1 MPRKRR
7 VVLPGYPH
15 HILHRGHNRQAVFKE
30 DEDYLKYLADVK
42 ELKQSFGVDVYAW
55 CLLPDEVHLLIN
67 PGPEADALGVFM
79 KSLAARMTRHR
90 NRREERRGTLWESR
104 YRSSPVQFSWLLPC
118 VRYLE
123 QLPVR
128 QGRVSAPEWYPWS
141 SYTERLTAGA
151 GSTLDPDPDYLNL
164 ADNDEERRNLY
175 DSYVHHNPDDR
186 ETVLI
191 HDAVERNQLTGDPD
205 FTDEVEALTGH
216 RVSNRGRGRPRLKKR
231 S

>member
-30 DEDYLKYLADVK
+30 EEDYLKYLADVK
-42 ELKQSFGVDVYAW
+42 ELKHSFGVDVYAW
-55 CLLPDEVHLLIN
+55 CLLPEEVHLLIN
-67 PGPEADALGVFM
+67 PGPDEGALGSFM

-104 YRSSPVQFSWLLPC
+104 YRSSPVQPSWLLAC
-118 VRYLE
+118 DRYLE

-128 QGRVSAPEWYPWS
+128 LGRARSVEWYPWS
-141 SYTERLTAGA
+141 SYSERMQRGA
-151 GSTLDPDPDYLNL
+151 KPILDLDPDYLAL
-164 ADNDEERRNLY
+164 ADDELHRRIIYERY
-175 DSYVHHNPDDR
+175 AQQTPKAS
-186 ETVLI
+186 ETALI
-191 HDAVERNQLTGDPD
+191 HDAVERNQLTGDPG

-216 RVSNRGRGRPRLKKR
+216 RVSNRGRGRPRR
-231 S
+231 RRD

>member
-30 DEDYLKYLADVK
+30 EEDYLKYLADVK

-67 PGPEADALGVFM
+67 PGPDTDALGAFM

-128 QGRVSAPEWYPWS
+128 QGRVSGPEWYPWS
-141 SYTERLTAGA
+141 SYTERMTVGA
-151 GSTLDPDPDYLNL
+151 DTMLDPDPDYLNL
-164 ADNDEERRNLY
+164 ADTERDRCALYGEYVRHTPEEK
-175 DSYVHHNPDDR
+175 
-186 ETVLI
+186 ETALI
-191 HDAVERNQLTGDPD
+191 HNAVERNQLTGDPD
-205 FTDEVEALTGH
+205 FTDEVEALTGR
-216 RVSNRGRGRPRLKKR
+216 RVTNRGRGRPRLKPR
-231 S
+231 